1 MFYAGSEKVVSIKT
15 RDCLREALIASLPA
29 TTLGL
34 DRTLAFPDLPLTVN
48 LTPIQQI
55 YATSYIRLA
64 ICKAIRIV

>member
-1 MFYAGSEKVVSIKT
+1 MQGQKKSSVLKQGTVFEKT
-15 RDCLREALIASLPA
+15 LITSLPA

-34 DRTLAFPDLPLTVN
+34 DRTLAFPDLRLTVN

-55 YATSYIRLA
+55 YATSYIQLA